1 MKFWL
6 NANLSP
12 QLARWIGANFECECK
27 TIKELG
33 LRDVADS
40 VLFAAARKAEAIVI
54 TKDSD
59 FREMVLRLGAPPQV
73 LWLTTGNT
81 STSYLIGV
89 LNNALPEAIKHLAA
103 GAPLVEISR

>member
-12 QLARWIGANFECECK
+12 QLARWIGANFKCECK

-33 LRDVADS
+33 LRDAADS
-40 VLFAAARKAEAIVI
+40 ELFAAARKANAIVI
-54 TKDSD
+54 TKDTD

-73 LWLTTGNT
+73 LWITTGNT
-81 STSYLIGV
+81 STSFLIRI
-89 LNNALPEAIKHLAA
+89 LQSALPEAIKHLEA
-103 GAPLVEISR
+103 GAPLVEIST

>member
-12 QLARWIGANFECECK
+12 KLARWIESSGLHECK

-33 LRDVADS
+33 LLNENDRVI
-40 VLFAAARKAEAIVI
+40 FEKARQEKVVVI

-59 FREMVLRLGAPPQV
+59 FREMVLRLGSPPQV
-73 LWLTTGNT
+73 LWITTGNT
-81 STSYLIGV
+81 STSFLIEVFEGT
-89 LNNALPEAIKHLAA
+89 LPKAIKHLEA
-103 GAPLVEISR
+103 GAPLVEISQ

>member
-12 QLARWIGANFECECK
+12 RLARWIESNFKYECK
-27 TIKELG
+27 TIKEIG
-33 LRDVADS
+33 LRDASDP
-40 VLFAAARKAEAIVI
+40 VLFAEARKAVAIMI

-59 FREMVLRLGAPPQV
+59 FRDMVLRLGPPPQV
-73 LWLTTGNT
+73 LWITTGNT
-81 STSYLIGV
+81 STTYLIEV
-89 LNNALPEAIKHLAA
+89 FKKALPQAIKHLEA

>member
-12 QLARWIGANFECECK
+12 KLARWIEASTGCECK
-27 TIKELG
+27 TVQELG
-33 LRDVADS
+33 LRDETDQ
-40 VLFAAARKAEAIVI
+40 VLFSKAREAKAIVI

-73 LWLTTGNT
+73 LWITTGNT
-81 STSYLIGV
+81 STKFLISV
-89 LNNALPEAIKHLAA
+89 FEKALPEAIKHLET
-103 GAPLVEISR
+103 GLSLVEIST

>member
-12 QLARWIGANFECECK
+12 RLARWIEAKINCECK
-27 TIKELG
+27 TIGELG
-33 LRDVADS
+33 LINETDQ
-40 VLFAAARKAEAIVI
+40 VLFMKAREANAVVI

-73 LWLTTGNT
+73 LWVTTGNT
-81 STSYLIGV
+81 STKFLISV
-89 LNNALPEAIKHLAA
+89 FEKALPEALKHLQT
-103 GAPLVEISR
+103 GSPLVEISS

>member
-12 QLARWIGANFECECK
+12 RLARWIESSGVHECK

-33 LRDVADS
+33 LLSESDQVIFERAREAKS
-40 VLFAAARKAEAIVI
+40 VVI

-59 FREMVLRLGAPPQV
+59 FREMVLRLGSPPQV
-73 LWLTTGNT
+73 LWITTGNT
-81 STSYLIGV
+81 STDFLV
-89 LNNALPEAIKHLAA
+89 EVFETTLPEAVKHLGA
-103 GAPLVEISR
+103 GAPLVEISQ